1 MSIAIIIGIVVII
14 SIGAVIFFKGTA
26 SAPKPVP
33 IDVISAE
40 TVITFFKRPDVLQKL
55 QQNKKLIAVAFK
67 NDSTKND
74 PQNIITLA
82 CFNKETNQVED
93 EFISYQFNTMAED
106 LKTMFGDKP
115 MIVLS

>member
-40 TVITFFKRPDVLQKL
+40 TVITFFKRPDVLQEAHRCCVQKRFC
-55 QQNKKLIAVAFK
+55 KKR
-67 NDSTKND
+67 STD
-74 PQNIITLA
+74 YYYPCL
-82 CFNKETNQVED
+82 F
-93 EFISYQFNTMAED
+93 
-106 LKTMFGDKP
+106 
-115 MIVLS
+115 